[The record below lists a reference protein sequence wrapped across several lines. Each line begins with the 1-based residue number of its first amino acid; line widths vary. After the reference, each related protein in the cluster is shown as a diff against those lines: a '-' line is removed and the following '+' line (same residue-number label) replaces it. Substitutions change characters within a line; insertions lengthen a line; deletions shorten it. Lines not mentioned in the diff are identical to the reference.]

1 MEYNNKTNPVPDLI
15 ESTITNVDFTNPSLM
30 TNYNNKNNNFFKN
43 NTVKNNNN
51 NKHKKVK
58 STFCFNETTNHEYIN
73 KFYPHNK
80 KENYLNYYKDK
91 YNSPIV
97 KKTQTL
103 NKNENENNI
112 KSKKEHS
119 IININININ
128 ETNLYL
134 GNQKKKSEKEKMYP
148 KIVPKLDINSITKNN
163 RVNSIN
169 GHTSKEKKAQNI
181 LHLNDLKNIYNN
193 FTERNLIPKD
203 SEDKNKVFINKKFKL
218 MLGLKAR
225 NDKLVFQRNLNNR
238 NIGINKVHL
247 T

>member
-1 MEYNNKTNPVPDLI
+1 MIIKI
-15 ESTITNVDFTNPSLM
+15 I
-30 TNYNNKNNNFFKN
+30 
-43 NTVKNNNN
+43 
-51 NKHKKVK
+51 
-58 STFCFNETTNHEYIN
+58 I
-73 KFYPHNK
+73 
-80 KENYLNYYKDK
+80 
-91 YNSPIV
+91 
-97 KKTQTL
+97 KTQTL

-169 GHTSKEKKAQNI
+169 GHTSKEKKAKNI

-247 T
+247 TENLNRNNKNDTKSKSQKKNISQLKDSEEKIKFSGLYTERNNYLFDK